1 MKGAGLSGTSDMGK
15 VLTLIVPSYNMEDY
29 LPYCLDSVLVRK
41 NLGKV
46 EVLVVND
53 GSKDRTS
60 EIAHGYEKNY
70 PDIFRVIDK
79 DNGNYGSCV
88 NRGLEEAKGKYVK
101 VLDADDSMDPDNLDC
116 FIAFLEITDA
126 DLVLSDFT
134 VVDIRRQPRKT
145 IRYSIGDGIM
155 YDMDAICTGPVFCNM
170 QMHAVTYRRRLLT
183 DMEYRQTESI
193 SYTDQQW
200 IALPMIYAHTVAY
213 FDRPVYMYLVGRAGQ
228 TVDPAVKKKS
238 LRHTLRCA
246 LDMAAGYERYRDD
259 VADRPVRQYLYAR
272 IVPMLKDVY
281 VLAMEHFDVR
291 MRHMLEDFDIELKN
305 TSPELY
311 DYIGSREASSFMGFR
326 YINWWR
332 LHKDVNTIPVRIL
345 SRLYKYMLKIRNIRH
360 NGNAMSVPDHL

>member
-200 IALPMIYAHTVAY
+200 IFMPMLTVKTVAC
-213 FDRPVYMYLVGRAGQ
+213 FDGCIYKYLVGRVGQ
-228 TVDPAVKKKS
+228 TVSPEVKLKS
-238 LRHTLRCA
+238 INHTLRCG
-246 LDMAAGYERYRDD
+246 LDMAMLYERYKTSFEGKKI
-259 VADRPVRQYLYAR
+259 QEYLDAR
-272 IVPMLKDVY
+272 IIPFIKDVY
-281 VLAMEHFDVR
+281 VFSLIHYDSKTQSLLAGFDK
-291 MRHMLEDFDIELKN
+291 ELQEKA
-305 TSPELY
+305 PYIYKL
-311 DYIGSREASSFMGFR
+311 IGSKEVSSFYGFE
-326 YINWWR
+326 YINYWR
-332 LHKDVNTIPVRIL
+332 THKNVNKTIVKLLSKAYARLLKARQRERMNDEMYLPV
-345 SRLYKYMLKIRNIRH
+345 SF
-360 NGNAMSVPDHL
+360 